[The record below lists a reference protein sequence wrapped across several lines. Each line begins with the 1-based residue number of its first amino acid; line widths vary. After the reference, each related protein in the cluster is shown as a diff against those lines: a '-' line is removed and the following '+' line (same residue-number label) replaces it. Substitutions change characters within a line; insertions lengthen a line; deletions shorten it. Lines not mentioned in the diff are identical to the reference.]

1 METESAISVGEVKE
15 TPISMETVCGK
26 IQKCECLPSEDVKR
40 IYFTWCC
47 YYCAHWKML
56 NFFQL

>member
-26 IQKCECLPSEDVKR
+26 IQKCECLLSEDVGR
-40 IYFTWCC
+40 I
-47 YYCAHWKML
+47 
-56 NFFQL
+56 